1 MKKALLSLLLTLLVG
16 AVWAQTPE
24 EKPLL
29 TIGCLS
35 DVHCMNNMIT
45 PASGLLSDIRVRSS
59 MTQVLDRMK
68 QEDNVDV
75 IVLGGDCQSDK
86 TIDEGNAMM
95 VRHRIAQATRGFF
108 PEGKDQSVI
117 WVTGN
122 HDWEVANFDAIPKPY
137 LAGDFY
143 RFPMKEDIGILPEG
157 DAFYEKANNGTLG
170 QVELLAAYHYVL
182 YGFDFV
188 VLNCGKNF
196 FKSAWDYTYS
206 KESAE
211 WVKAKMDEI
220 YAEDPNKTVFF
231 CLHIPFPDSNSLNS
245 GKGMVDG
252 DAFHILKDCFTEHP
266 NLIMLYGHDHGKD
279 GAYTRTHTSQRV
291 TLYDKSGNVINTTD
305 ATHIDGEVTL
315 SGGDNGGDT
324 GNFTGTFSLYN
335 EQSGQYLGIDA
346 NNLNMVADPW
356 EYTVSGINGL
366 FTISTTYGTDNK
378 ATALHI
384 GSSGRWS
391 RGEASNIYIY
401 DAEGKRVSS
410 VEDGKSYYLVAFYS
424 NQYYALKAAVY
435 SAGSDSQRMQSS
447 IVDLTTGQAS
457 IESVPGAEYLW
468 TFNASSENTD
478 PKPEEKGTL
487 SNVAFKSKSGSYFGI
502 GSSDVA
508 VLSEPYGFSIKDI
521 TGVTGAYYL
530 YSADGSYIINT
541 GSNGYLSKAASSQS
555 NNLRYYYFY
564 EATISGNTVTAKR
577 VERPELGKD
586 YIVCVANINTD
597 PHGLYAIYCSLA
609 NGRTD
614 RFDVVKINSSAISGK
629 TVAEI
634 PETITLTTSNTSS
647 NGPISLDKVVWT
659 LEDNTDPN
667 PGPGPDPKPTTG
679 DPSFFS
685 AFMGSLR
692 YYYNTFDA
700 GDPADMPTVVQA
712 LLVYVYKDRVV
723 LQMKNYNQT
732 GVIKGIEIAEV
743 PASYTSLREV
753 THSEPVTYVK
763 GEKTPEPK
771 DPEPEQAPSFP
782 IENHPYAIKHV
793 ETGYYLNVR
802 DHSSEC
808 TILGKNPETFRFT
821 WRGVGNK
828 GFSIKNDKG
837 LYIGGHSNSWN
848 MSSSIPEYWTV
859 EAEEGGYYSFSC
871 TTAGKGKHIGF
882 DETTLGSAAYRD
894 KYVATEHGLFEIIDL
909 EPTEGL
915 KVVDSYV
922 VTAPAAAYDLQG
934 RIVRGAAA
942 ITGRVQHGF
951 YIQAGRKI
959 MR

>member
-45 PASGLLSDIRVRSS
+45 PASGLLSDIRVRTS

-157 DAFYEKANNGTLG
+157 DAFYEKADNGSLG

-220 YAEDPNKTVFF
+220 YADDPNKTVFF
-231 CLHIPFPDSNSLNS
+231 CLHIPFQDSNSINS
-245 GKGMVDG
+245 GKGMVESS
-252 DAFHILKDCFTEHP
+252 DAVKILKACFSEHP

-279 GAYTRTHTSQRV
+279 NAYIRTHTSQRV
-291 TLYDKSGNVINTTD
+291 TLYDTAGKVISTTD
-305 ATHIDGEVTL
+305 ATHFDGDVENPGPTPDNSTGKFYIYSETAAKHLTIDSYNLGL
-315 SGGDNGGDT
+315 GDK
-324 GNFTGTFSLYN
+324 Y
-335 EQSGQYLGIDA
+335 
-346 NNLNMVADPW
+346 
-356 EYTVSGINGL
+356 EYTVSGVNGL
-366 FTISTTYGTDNK
+366 FTITTTYGTDNK

-391 RGEASNIYIY
+391 RGEASNLYIY
-401 DAEGKRVSS
+401 DADGKRVSS
-410 VEDGKSYYLVAFYS
+410 VEDGKSYYIVAFYS

-435 SAGSDSQRMQSS
+435 SAGSDAQRMQSS

-468 TFNASSENTD
+468 TFNACGDSPE
-478 PKPEEKGTL
+478 PKPEEKGAL

-541 GSNGYLSKAASSQS
+541 GSNGYLSKAASSQT

-609 NGRTD
+609 SGKDN

-647 NGPISLDKVVWT
+647 NGPISLEKVVWT
-659 LEDNTDPN
+659 LEDNNTDPN

-732 GVIKGIEIAEV
+732 GVIKGIEIAEL

-771 DPEPEQAPSFP
+771 EPEAEDAPAFP
-782 IENHPYAIKHV
+782 LENHPYAIKHV
-793 ETGYYLNVR
+793 ETGYYLNVIA
-802 DHSSEC
+802 DNAKA
-808 TILGKNPETFRFT
+808 TILGKDPETFRFT
-821 WRGVGNK
+821 WRGVGTK

-837 LYIGGHSNSWN
+837 YYIGGHSNTWN
-848 MSSSIPEYWTV
+848 MSSSVPEYWSV
-859 EAEEGGYYSFSC
+859 EEQEGGYYAFGC

-882 DETTLGSAAYRD
+882 DEITLGSPAYRD
-894 KYVATEHGLFEIIDL
+894 KYVATEHGKFEIIDL
-909 EPTEGL
+909 EPSVGL

-922 VTAPAAAYDLQG
+922 VTAPSAAYDLQG
-934 RIVRGAAA
+934 RSVRGAASVN
-942 ITGRVQHGF
+942 GRVQHGC

-959 MR
+959 LR

>member
-220 YAEDPNKTVFF
+220 YADDPNKTVFF

-305 ATHIDGEVTL
+305 ATHIDGEVSL

-391 RGEASNIYIY
+391 RGEASNLYIY
-401 DAEGKRVSS
+401 DADGKRVSS

-468 TFNASSENTD
+468 TFKGQGTTTNPD
-478 PKPEEKGTL
+478 PETEDDPLKGIY
-487 SNVAFKSKSGSYFGI
+487 FKSKSGKYFGVNN
-502 GSSDVA
+502 GAVA
-508 VLSEPYGFSIKDI
+508 VLDKGYSLWLRPLDGQPN
-521 TGVTGAYYL
+521 AYKLSDAQNTYW
-530 YSADGSYIINT
+530 INT
-541 GSNGYLSKAASSQS
+541 GSNGYLSTALINQD
-555 NNLRYYYFY
+555 NNIRNYYFY
-564 EATISGNTVTAKR
+564 EATTTADGVTGTLVDK
-577 VERPELGKD
+577 PEVDKD
-586 YIVCVANINTD
+586 YVIMVKHANL
-597 PHGLYAIYCSLA
+597 GLFAMYCSLA
-609 NGRTD
+609 SGKSD
-614 RFDVVKINSSAISGK
+614 RFDVVKISSDNTK
-629 TVAEI
+629 I
-634 PETITLTTSNTSS
+634 PSTITLTTDNTSS
-647 NGPISLDKVVWT
+647 NGEIDLSKVVWT
-659 LEDNTDPN
+659 IEKATDSN
-667 PGPGPDPKPTTG
+667 PDSKPTG

-692 YYYNTFDA
+692 YYHNSIDT
-700 GDPADMPTVVQA
+700 GDPSDLPTIVQA

-732 GVIKGIEIAEV
+732 GVINNIEIAEV

-934 RIVRGAAA
+934 RMVRGAASLS
-942 ITGRVQHGF
+942 GRVQHGF
-951 YIQAGRKI
+951 YIQSGRKI